1 MIKEEKL
8 KEQIN
13 KYEEEKKLIDMK
25 IRKTKSDLRWLKIK
39 RLTQRKDRMGYNH
52 NKGVGRL
59 KWG

>member
-39 RLTQRKDRMGYNH
+39 RLIQRKDKMNNVKRR
-52 NKGVGRL
+52 GRL
-59 KWG
+59 RWE